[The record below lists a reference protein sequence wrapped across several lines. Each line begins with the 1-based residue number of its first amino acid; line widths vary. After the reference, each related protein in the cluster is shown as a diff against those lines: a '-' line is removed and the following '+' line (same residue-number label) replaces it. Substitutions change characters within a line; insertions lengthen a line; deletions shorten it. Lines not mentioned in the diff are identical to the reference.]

1 MQRLFLL
8 IALAGLVTACDPPT
22 TDSPIKPPT
31 EEPTPD
37 NPEPEPEPKPGD
49 TISTLEGDI
58 EVMFPE
64 ECSLSYADCFGD
76 YYSTGNYMW
85 GFYFMNF
92 TSKEQI
98 YIEVMHP
105 VHDLIIPEGT
115 FTASSNISA
124 ENVFITGDYD
134 SDGYLVYSW
143 YIALETEDHPAA
155 IAPIKEG
162 TVTISANEDG
172 TYRATFDLKD
182 DAHNRITS
190 TYDGRMV
197 IEDLRI

>member
-37 NPEPEPEPKPGD
+37 NPKPEPKPED
-49 TISTLEGDI
+49 AISTLEGDI

-105 VHDLIIPEGT
+105 VHDLIIPEGM